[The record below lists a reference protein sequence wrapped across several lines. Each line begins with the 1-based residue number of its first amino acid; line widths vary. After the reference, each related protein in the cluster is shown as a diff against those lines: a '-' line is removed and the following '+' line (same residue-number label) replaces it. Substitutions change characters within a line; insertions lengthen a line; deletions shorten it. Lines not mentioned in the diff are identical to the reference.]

1 MAPEL
6 RVETLKIF
14 ALKLLILQHHERA
27 PELHAAG
34 AAVGGPALE
43 QGFDFFEAFGL

>member
-14 ALKLLILQHHERA
+14 APKLILQHHERA